1 MIQYIMVDV
10 QRYMPYGITI
20 YLYLINLLE
29 ETVGGGVY
37 NRSEFSNKICK

>member
-29 ETVGGGVY
+29 ETVGGGL
-37 NRSEFSNKICK
+37 